1 MLYASTGIG
10 SICIPIHKRLMKSF
24 IGIVFLISSMSC
36 TNLAIENEIINPPV
50 NVQVSRVTGSFT
62 YYQITF
68 QADNRE
74 NKAQG
79 YGIFVASAGSG
90 QTATEA
96 ATALVT
102 QGQAQSQ
109 AKTTDAGLFCSG
121 RAGADTR
128 FHYTVQVGGSSLV
141 SGINCPSDVADLGKI
156 TLFSGMGVA
165 VATRV
170 DRDSNPWSL
179 PATAIVP

>member
-1 MLYASTGIG
+1 M
-10 SICIPIHKRLMKSF
+10 RSF
-24 IGIVFLISSMSC
+24 AGIVFLIFSMNC
-36 TNLAIENEIINPPV
+36 TNVAIENEIINPPV
-50 NVQVSRVTGSFT
+50 NVQVSRVTDSFT

-74 NKAQG
+74 NRAQG
-79 YGIFVASAGSG
+79 YGIFVG

-96 ATALVT
+96 ATALVP
-102 QGQAQSQ
+102 QGQAE
-109 AKTTDAGLFCSG
+109 TTDADLFCSG
-121 RAGADTR
+121 IAGADTR
-128 FHYTVQVGGSSLV
+128 FHYTVQVDGSSLV
-141 SGINCPSDVADLGKI
+141 SGINCPSDAADLGKI
-156 TLFSGMGVA
+156 TLSSGMGVA

>member
-1 MLYASTGIG
+1 
-10 SICIPIHKRLMKSF
+10 MKSF
-24 IGIVFLISSMSC
+24 AGIVFLIFSMSC

-50 NVQVSRVTGSFT
+50 NVQVSQVTDSFT

-74 NKAQG
+74 SRAQG
-79 YGIFVASAGSG
+79 YGIFVASASSG
-90 QTATEA
+90 QTATQA

-102 QGQAQSQ
+102 QGKAE
-109 AKTTDAGLFCSG
+109 TTDAGLFCSG
-121 RAGADTR
+121 IAGADTS
-128 FHYTVQVGGSSLV
+128 FHYTVQVDGSSLV
-141 SGINCPSDVADLGKI
+141 SGINCPSNVADLGKI
-156 TLFSGMGVA
+156 TLSSGMGVA

>member
-10 SICIPIHKRLMKSF
+10 GICIPIHKRLMKSF
-24 IGIVFLISSMSC
+24 AGMIFLIFSMSC

-50 NVQVSRVTGSFT
+50 DVQVSQVTDSFT

-74 NKAQG
+74 NRARG
-79 YGIFVASAGSG
+79 YGIFVAPAGSG
-90 QTATEA
+90 LTVTEA

-102 QGQAQSQ
+102 QDKAE
-109 AKTTDAGLFCSG
+109 ADADLFCSG
-121 RAGADTR
+121 IAGADTS
-128 FHYTVQVGGSSLV
+128 FNYTVQVGGSSLV
-141 SGINCPSDVADLGKI
+141 SGINCPSDIADLGKI
-156 TLFSGMGVA
+156 TLSSGMGVA
-165 VATRV
+165 VAARV

>member
-10 SICIPIHKRLMKSF
+10 GICIPIHKKLMKSF
-24 IGIVFLISSMSC
+24 AGIVFLIFSMNC

-50 NVQVSRVTGSFT
+50 NVQVSRVTDSFT

-74 NKAQG
+74 NRARG

-102 QGQAQSQ
+102 QDQAE
-109 AKTTDAGLFCSG
+109 TDAGLFCSG
-121 RAGADTR
+121 IAGAGTS
-128 FHYTVQVGGSSLV
+128 FHYTVQVDGSSLV

-156 TLFSGMGVA
+156 TLSSGMGVA

-170 DRDSNPWSL
+170 DRDANPWSL

>member
-1 MLYASTGIG
+1 
-10 SICIPIHKRLMKSF
+10 MKSCT
-24 IGIVFLISSMSC
+24 GIVFLIFSMSC

-50 NVQVSRVTGSFT
+50 NVQVSRVTDSFT

-102 QGQAQSQ
+102 QDQ
-109 AKTTDAGLFCSG
+109 AKTTDASLFCSG
-121 RAGADTR
+121 IAGADTS

-156 TLFSGMGVA
+156 TLSSGMGVA

-179 PATAIVP
+179 PAAAIVP